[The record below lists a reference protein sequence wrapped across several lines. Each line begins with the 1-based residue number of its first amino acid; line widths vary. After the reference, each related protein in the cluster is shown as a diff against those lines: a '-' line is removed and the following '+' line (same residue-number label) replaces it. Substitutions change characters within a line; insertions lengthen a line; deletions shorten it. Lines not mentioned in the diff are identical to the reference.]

1 MVTSKT
7 YGVLTSTAT
16 KLEHY
21 RIRVAE
27 KALTPH
33 TSQLKIVACK
43 YTLQR
48 KFKNIFHCSK
58 FGKLL

>member
-1 MVTSKT
+1 MATSKT

-16 KLEHY
+16 KFEHY

-27 KALTPH
+27 KALTPLS
-33 TSQLKIVACK
+33 SQRKIVSCK

-58 FGKLL
+58 FGKFL